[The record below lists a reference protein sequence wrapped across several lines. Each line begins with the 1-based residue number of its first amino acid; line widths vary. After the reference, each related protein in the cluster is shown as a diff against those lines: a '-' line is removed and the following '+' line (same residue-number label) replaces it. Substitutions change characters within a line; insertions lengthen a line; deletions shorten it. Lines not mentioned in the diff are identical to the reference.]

1 MNIKEESHTLR
12 EWQMI
17 LANNPE
23 LMAEFEEMTS
33 PTPIKG
39 DISEQPVEGLEEEA
53 DKYSFMHSGF
63 DPEDGEYDVYD
74 HEKREAFIAGAEWQK
89 DKMME
94 EAVEAN
100 LLSVE
105 GDSYGIVSYTF
116 QGRRFPAAFSGKC
129 FSYKIIVIKD
139 KK

>member
-1 MNIKEESHTLR
+1 M
-12 EWQMI
+12 
-17 LANNPE
+17 
-23 LMAEFEEMTS
+23 
-33 PTPIKG
+33 
-39 DISEQPVEGLEEEA
+39 D
-53 DKYSFMHSGF
+53 
-63 DPEDGEYDVYD
+63 
-74 HEKREAFIAGAEWQK
+74 AFKAGAEWMK
-89 DKMME
+89 AKMLE

-139 KK
+139 EK